1 MVMLFDRLTRR
12 IHVALQMAA
21 SEFDTEK
28 IGPGWGIILL
38 TLNDLGPVPMAALA
52 RALVRDKS
60 QMTRAV
66 ASLARK
72 DLAERN
78 AHAEDSR
85 VVTVALT
92 GKGRDVVL
100 TLQKA
105 IDRAVNAQLTEL
117 SEVERRTLHDL
128 LARAVG

>member
-1 MVMLFDRLTRR
+1 MAMLFDRLTRR
-12 IHVALQMAA
+12 IHVALQEAA
-21 SEFDTEK
+21 PEYDTEK
-28 IGPGWGIILL
+28 IGPRGEIILL

-72 DLAERN
+72 NLVQRSASD
-78 AHAEDSR
+78 EDSR

-92 GKGRDVVL
+92 GKGREVVV

-105 IDRAVNAQLTEL
+105 IDRAVNAQLTALNET
-117 SEVERRTLHDL
+117 ERRTLHEL

>member
-1 MVMLFDRLTRR
+1 
-12 IHVALQMAA
+12 
-21 SEFDTEK
+21 
-28 IGPGWGIILL
+28 
-38 TLNDLGPVPMAALA
+38 MAALA

-72 DLAERN
+72 NLVQRSASD
-78 AHAEDSR
+78 EDSR

-92 GKGRDVVL
+92 GKGREVVV

-105 IDRAVNAQLTEL
+105 IDRAVNAQLTALNET
-117 SEVERRTLHDL
+117 ERRTLHEL

>member
-1 MVMLFDRLTRR
+1 MAMLFDRLTRR
-12 IHVALQMAA
+12 IHVSLQKAA
-21 SEFDTEK
+21 PEFDTEK
-28 IGPGWGIILL
+28 IGPGGGIILL
-38 TLNDLGPVPMAALA
+38 TLNDLGPVPMAVLA

-72 DLAERN
+72 DLVTRSAN
-78 AHAEDSR
+78 AEDSR

-92 GKGRDVVL
+92 DKGREMVL

-105 IDRAVNAQLTEL
+105 IDQAVNAQLTPL
-117 SEVERRTLHDL
+117 SEDERRTLHDL